1 MAYFLKK
8 TNNKKGTYLQ
18 IYESYYNPERKTGAH
33 RSYKP
38 IGYVHELQAKGIED
52 PISFYKEE
60 VQKLNQEFQKRKQAE
75 KVRQISEESPEKLL
89 GYFPLKNLCDSF
101 GCKKYIDLMQTA
113 TGFRF
118 NIFDMMSSLIY
129 ARVVH
134 PCSKLKTY
142 IEILPKLFEAY
153 DFSLDQL
160 YSGLGYIGS
169 KYEKIIEIFNHQVA
183 LKYPFD
189 TAHSYFNC
197 TNFYFEIDKEDDF
210 RLKGSSKENKKEP
223 IVGMGLLLDANQIP
237 VGMKMYSGNES
248 EKPVIRDIIDDLKQR
263 SHISGRTIR
272 VADKGLNCF
281 ENILHALKSG
291 DGYIF
296 SKSVKMLSE
305 TEKTWAL
312 LKNDYV
318 AVKNKKGEVIYY
330 IKDCVDDFTYNY
342 TDKDGHRKTLKL
354 TEKRI
359 VTFHPKLAEKQKHE
373 INRQVEKAKRLR
385 ACEAKKS
392 EYGDS
397 AKYVT
402 FFSADRKGEKTT
414 GKVKVEINE
423 NAIENAKK
431 LTGYNMIV
439 TSEIRMSASAIYAA
453 YHNLWRIEESFRIM
467 KSQLDARPVFMQKQE
482 TITGHF
488 LVCYLSVLLTRL
500 FQFHILKDEYG
511 TEEIFDF
518 IRDFRIAKISDRK
531 YINLTRSSSFTKD
544 LTARTGLPLTSYFLG
559 NEYIKNRLR
568 LFSSPSPQS

>member
-169 KYEKIIEIFNHQVA
+169 EYEKIIEIFNHQVA

-359 VTFHPKLAEKQKHE
+359 VTFNPKLAEKQKHE